1 MLWPARIRKLM
12 SEYPD
17 IKLEV
22 IIDCGLTDIVAEQV
36 DAGVRFGE
44 TATVWS
50 RRSPAGVGDTLRVV
64 RFSRRMPSR
73 VSKPLIVWLSADCD
87 TPSLTAAG

>member
-1 MLWPARIRKLM
+1 MR
-12 SEYPD
+12 
-17 IKLEV
+17 
-22 IIDCGLTDIVAEQV
+22 G
-36 DAGVRFGE
+36 
-44 TATVWS
+44 ATVWS

-87 TPSLTAAG
+87 TPSLIAARVKLRSSATAIKRRQVIEVVARHS